1 MTVNDI
7 MNRYPLTVQPA
18 DLVWLATQKMAWAG
32 VRHIPVVRD
41 GRLVGL
47 VSERDLAVHHA
58 RVNAGD
64 DTRIEAIMR
73 PHPQTAAPD
82 DSITEVTARMAANK
96 ISCLPVVDKGALVG
110 IITTTDILSSQVRAA
125 MSGAPPRGKKVE
137 EVMSREVELVHAD
150 DRLLD
155 AAGRMQSR
163 VIRHLPVVDGA
174 GAVVGVL
181 SDRDVRAAVGNP
193 SGAIYAEDAPRLDA
207 LRVADA
213 MSRPPVTTTPD
224 RLCSEVA
231 RDFVNLRVSAVPVT
245 EESGAL
251 VGMLSYVDLLRG
263 LTS

>member
-7 MNRYPLTVQPA
+7 MNRYPITVQPD
-18 DLVWLATQKMAWAG
+18 DLVWLATRKMAWAG
-32 VRHIPVVRD
+32 VRHIPVLRD
-41 GRLVGL
+41 RKLVGL

-58 RVNAGD
+58 HGSERD
-64 DTRIEAIMR
+64 DTRIEALMQ
-73 PHPQTAAPD
+73 PHPQTAAPE

-110 IITTTDILSSQVRAA
+110 VITTTDILSSQVRAA
-125 MSGAPPRGKKVE
+125 LTGSPPRGKKVE
-137 EVMSREVELVHAD
+137 DVMSREVEVVHPD

-163 VIRHLPVVDGA
+163 AVRHLPVVDGT

-181 SDRDVRAAVGNP
+181 SDRDVRAAVGDTA
-193 SGAIYAEDAPRLDA
+193 GTLHAADAPRLDA
-207 LRVADA
+207 LRVEDA
-213 MSRPPVTTTPD
+213 MSRPAVTTTPD

-245 EESGAL
+245 TESGAL

>member
-7 MNRYPLTVQPA
+7 MNRYPMTVQPEDMA
-18 DLVWLATQKMAWAG
+18 WLASQKMAWGG
-32 VRHIPVVRD
+32 VRHIPVIRE

-58 RVNAGD
+58 QVSGGD
-64 DTRIEAIMR
+64 GIRIEAIMR
-73 PHPQTAAPD
+73 AHPQTAAPE

-110 IITTTDILSSQVRAA
+110 IITTTDILNSQVRAA
-125 MSGAPPRGKKVE
+125 LDGAPPRGKKVE
-137 EVMSREVELVHAD
+137 DVMTREIEAVHPD

-163 VIRHLPVVDGA
+163 AIRHLPVIDGT
-174 GAVVGVL
+174 GVVVGVL
-181 SDRDVRAAVGNP
+181 SDRDVRAAVGDP
-193 SGAIYAEDAPRLDA
+193 SRPLYAADAPHLDV
-207 LRVADA
+207 LRVSDA
-213 MSRPPVTTTPD
+213 MSRPAVTTTPD

-263 LTS
+263 LSS